1 MNNPS
6 NNLGIMEVADLYTRE
21 KESDA
26 LQQLPA
32 DFYQRVQV
40 LLVNLHRDRQRA
52 DNYRRQEYLDDQLK
66 SIRICLDSLQEVRMG
81 KVFTYSLT
89 TAPPSNSMTH
99 GEREL
104 YEQLQRAV
112 HAYKAE
118 TSRYIN
124 PASQEGR
131 S

>member
-1 MNNPS
+1 
-6 NNLGIMEVADLYTRE
+6 MEIAELYSRE

-32 DFYQRVQV
+32 DFYQRVHDLIVRLQ
-40 LLVNLHRDRQRA
+40 RDRGNA

-89 TAPPSNSMTH
+89 TAPPSNNMTP
-99 GEREL
+99 GERML
-104 YEQLQRAV
+104 YEQLQRAI

-118 TSRYIN
+118 TSKYTN
-124 PASQEGR
+124 PQWRSTGR
-131 S
+131 AWHEIEPSGT